1 MEPAQVHTLVP
12 HDLEGVL
19 FICKIPGGVGGG
31 RNPSAPSPP
40 PPPPSSVYDAQIH
53 TPVPP
58 RGVPMEGLSVFVYV
72 LDFIYTYLSFGLR
85 KAWLC
90 EW

>member
-12 HDLEGVL
+12 HDLEGCYSYVKFL
-19 FICKIPGGVGGG
+19 GERG
-31 RNPSAPSPP
+31 RNPSAPSPL
-40 PPPPSSVYDAQIH
+40 SSVYDAQIH

-72 LDFIYTYLSFGLR
+72 LDFIYTCLLV
-85 KAWLC
+85 
-90 EW
+90 